1 MIASGRYVTDGGK
14 AHLANAVHKSI
25 FGCPMFGTF
34 NVKTQTN
41 IEKFSPSIALPRTP
55 YRYYHIRI
63 NGQHDAWAW
72 RRDGSKLP
80 GTLWELVSK
89 ELLPDSLKHKTIT
102 MEILGA

>member
-1 MIASGRYVTDGGK
+1 MIVQGNYTTGGGK
-14 AHLANAVHKSI
+14 AHLANAVHGPI

-34 NVKTQTN
+34 NVRTQTN
-41 IEKFSPSIALPRTP
+41 IEEFVPTIAIPGMP

-63 NGQHDAWAW
+63 NGRHDAWAW

-89 ELLPDSLKHKTIT
+89 ELLPDSLKHKTIM
-102 MEILGA
+102 MEII